1 MTKKIKVKES
11 DFLSWYFSDLDDILA
26 FGRNMITELQSQGFV
41 KESVQSLLDR
51 CGYIPGHISENPDDD
66 KEYDPEDVELISK
79 REPER
84 CYKCNHIYDNSM
96 DNFCTNCLSSK

>member
-1 MTKKIKVKES
+1 MSKKIRVKES
-11 DFLSWYFSDLDDILA
+11 EFLSWYFSDLDDILT

-66 KEYDPEDVELISK
+66 NEYDPEDVELIFE
-79 REPER
+79 REKEH
-84 CYKCNHIYDNSM
+84 CYKCGHEYDNTM
-96 DNFCTNCLSSK
+96 DNFCSNCLTSK